1 MTDLWQEFVWT
12 ATRDMGVKIAA
23 LLPGLLA
30 MLTLLALGALL
41 GWVAQAILARLARAV
56 DFDRRSETWGLTA
69 ALARAGISRAPSQII
84 GFLAFWG
91 LFAIFATMG
100 IDALAFPGAPATT
113 GLMVQLLERLLAAG
127 LILVVGWLI
136 ANLVGQSVLIAA
148 VNAGVPEARHLARA
162 TRWGV
167 LLFTIAATLI
177 QLGIGKEMVLVTF
190 TITFGGLVFAL
201 ALAFG
206 LGGRALAREILER
219 KLSRE
224 REPHPR
230 ETIEHL

>member
-12 ATRDMGVKIAA
+12 ATRDMGVRIAA

-41 GWVAQAILARLARAV
+41 GWVARAVLTRLARAV
-56 DFDRRSETWGLTA
+56 DFDRRSEVWGLTTG
-69 ALARAGISRAPSQII
+69 LARAGISRAPSQIV

-91 LFAIFATMG
+91 LFAVFATMG
-100 IDALAFPGAPATT
+100 IDALALPGAPAAT

-127 LILVVGWLI
+127 LILVVGWLA
-136 ANLVGQSVLIAA
+136 ANFLGQSVLIAA

-162 TRWGV
+162 VRWGV
-167 LLFTIAATLI
+167 LLFAVATTLT

-190 TITFGGLVFAL
+190 TITFGGLIFAL

-206 LGGRALAREILER
+206 LGGRALARDILER
-219 KLSRE
+219 RLRRE
-224 REPHPR
+224 QEPHPR
-230 ETIEHL
+230 ETIAHL